1 MFLLINSFSFR
12 DRVEAMTRVSPDFG
26 DEVQAVWTVSADV
39 SFQTNQFPK
48 YKLGPNNEILEEIK
62 EDSKGPPLKE
72 VVVQEIRQL
81 TEQHKRL
88 SVRDLA
94 SKFDK
99 NLAAAAK
106 MSEEAKLKEVA
117 SLDGHVLLKKLRDAL
132 ECLKGRLA
140 GQNKE
145 DVEKAISMVEA
156 LAVQLTQKE
165 GELIQEKFEV
175 KKLVNFLKQAS
186 EDAKKLV
193 NQEKS
198 FGCAEIESARAVVQR
213 IGEAL
218 EEQERNQSSGKQQKG
233 LFFSIQFHHPVKELE
248 ELIEEVQEAR
258 RIRLMHQPRKVADM
272 ESELRELRLQI
283 RQKCTVSIKLQNEL
297 EMNMKSDDNS
307 TRLYEISGPE
317 KLGSILRIQSCSDE
331 AVDLAK
337 CLIQWYRLSS
347 QCSRRE
353 PILGANKCVYAPE
366 PIDVGR
372 VLQADIAS
380 DCLKVTLTTDGA
392 IEQASDLG
400 AYVDTL
406 SRKPSI
412 DFNVVISQ
420 MNGRNYSSHSVHLFH
435 IGKTRIKLSRGWI
448 TKARDSY
455 SKSMQLCGF
464 RGGGNSAAKSLFWQA
479 RKGQSFV
486 LVFDSERERNGALMY
501 ARKYALDCNVS
512 VSCWS
517 RRRCSAVKTDFF
529 VAFD

>member
-1 MFLLINSFSFR
+1 
-12 DRVEAMTRVSPDFG
+12 MTRVSPEFG

-39 SFQTNQFPK
+39 SFQSDQFPK

-72 VVVQEIRQL
+72 VVVQETNQL

-106 MSEEAKLKEVA
+106 LSEEAKLKEVA

-132 ECLKGRLA
+132 EYLKGRLA
-140 GQNKE
+140 GRNKE
-145 DVEKAISMVEA
+145 DVEKAISLVEA
-156 LAVQLTQKE
+156 LAVKLTQKE

-198 FGCAEIESARAVVQR
+198 FACAEIESARAVVQR

-218 EEQERNQSSGKQQKG
+218 EEQEKNQSSGKQQ
-233 LFFSIQFHHPVKELE
+233 ELE

-258 RIRLMHQPRKVADM
+258 RIKLMHQPRKVVDM
-272 ESELRELRLQI
+272 EHELRELRLQI
-283 RQKCTVSIKLQNEL
+283 REKCTISLKLQNEL
-297 EMNMKSDDNS
+297 ARSMKAEDVSRIYELNGAEM
-307 TRLYEISGPE
+307 
-317 KLGSILRIQSCSDE
+317 LGSILRIQSCSEE
-331 AVDLAK
+331 AIELGK
-337 CLIQWYRLSS
+337 CSIQWYRLSS

-372 VLQADIAS
+372 VLEVDITS
-380 DCLKVTLTTDGA
+380 NGLKVTLATDGPV
-392 IEQASDLG
+392 EQGLDLG
-400 AYVDTL
+400 SYLETL
-406 SRKPSI
+406 LRKPNN
-412 DFNVVISQ
+412 DFSVVISQ
-420 MNGRNYSSHSVHLFH
+420 MNGRNYSSHSAHLFH
-435 IGKTRIKLSRGWI
+435 IGKTKIKLSRGWI
-448 TKARDSY
+448 TKARESY

-479 RKGQSFV
+479 RKGHSFV
-486 LVFDSERERNGALMY
+486 LVFESERERNGALIL
-501 ARKYALDCNVS
+501 ARKYAFDCNVLL
-512 VSCWS
+512 
-517 RRRCSAVKTDFF
+517 AGPDDD
-529 VAFD
+529 ALL

>member
-1 MFLLINSFSFR
+1 MFLLMDSFSCR
-12 DRVEAMTRVSPDFG
+12 DRIEAMTRVSPDFG

-72 VVVQEIRQL
+72 VVVQEISQL

-218 EEQERNQSSGKQQKG
+218 EEQERNQSSGKQQ
-233 LFFSIQFHHPVKELE
+233 
-248 ELIEEVQEAR
+248 
-258 RIRLMHQPRKVADM
+258 VADM

-283 RQKCTVSIKLQNEL
+283 RHKCTVSIKLQNEL
-297 EMNMKSDDNS
+297 EMNMKSEDNS
-307 TRLYEISGPE
+307 PRLYEISGSA

-331 AVDLAK
+331 AVELAK

-380 DCLKVTLTTDGA
+380 NGLKVTLTTDSA

-406 SRKPSI
+406 SRKSSL

-486 LVFDSERERNGALMY
+486 LVFDSERERNGALIY
-501 ARKYALDCNVS
+501 ARKYALDCNMFL
-512 VSCWS
+512 
-517 RRRCSAVKTDFF
+517 AGPDDD
-529 VAFD
+529 ALL